1 MKKICAEYPDLG
13 YFEEVKSKTSDNKFK
28 KYRFSN
34 NTKNFKE
41 FIDTT
46 VETKKF
52 YDYLNTDEFAKNINN
67 FLLSKQVDLRID
79 TNDKKFETNYKKFFF
94 EKTSIDFEF
103 SSIPIK
109 NGFILPHTDG
119 GNKLLGFVIP
129 IIDDDNIFDINNLG
143 TKILKAKTDKYRYN
157 FYNKTVPFE
166 ETELV
171 RELPFKKIKCLYML
185 KHLIHFMVLVPLR
198 IKIT

>member
-1 MKKICAEYPDLG
+1 M
-13 YFEEVKSKTSDNKFK
+13 KSKTSDNKFK

-79 TNDKKFETNYKKFFF
+79 TNDKKFETNYKKFF
-94 EKTSIDFEF
+94 
-103 SSIPIK
+103 
-109 NGFILPHTDG
+109 
-119 GNKLLGFVIP
+119 
-129 IIDDDNIFDINNLG
+129 
-143 TKILKAKTDKYRYN
+143 
-157 FYNKTVPFE
+157 
-166 ETELV
+166 
-171 RELPFKKIKCLYML
+171 
-185 KHLIHFMVLVPLR
+185 
-198 IKIT
+198 